1 MPRKQR
7 NGSVAQETATK
18 VAEGIGEALARIVN
32 RIESLDTERARAYSQ
47 LLVLQKRL
55 NTKVARFGRAI
66 GQKVTAS
73 AARSARSRGPARKTA
88 TRPGR
93 QKRQVTCGTCG
104 TRGHNARGH
113 AKWKA
118 AQRRD

>member
-1 MPRKQR
+1 MPRKRR

-18 VAEGIGEALARIVN
+18 VAEGIGEALARLVN

-73 AARSARSRGPARKTA
+73 AARSRGPAQKTA
-88 TRPGR
+88 TQSDRR
-93 QKRQVTCGTCG
+93 KRQVTCGTCG